1 MLAWLIRFDQS
12 LVPAVREVQAAF
24 SRLEWIVPQPSYFLH
39 ISLGGVAFGRR
50 RPTGQEIASA
60 LERARRVWASASG
73 FEVTYRRINC
83 FHNAVVAEVE
93 GDGPRLL
100 VEKLVEDNYWGNVQ
114 VDAPLA
120 AVRLETYLPHLTI
133 GSIKGANDPGL
144 LKEVLIPL
152 RDQELGKQRVTEA
165 SLCLIP
171 ASRTTILSPWE
182 VVGSVAL
189 K

>member
-1 MLAWLIRFDQS
+1 MIQFDQS
-12 LVPAVREVQAAF
+12 LVPAVQEVQAAF

-39 ISLGGVAFGRR
+39 ISLGAVAFGRR
-50 RPTGQEIASA
+50 CPTGQEIASA
-60 LERARRVWASASG
+60 LERARRVWARASG
-73 FEVTYRRINC
+73 FEVAYRRINC
-83 FHNAVVAEVE
+83 FHSAVVVEVE

-100 VEKLVEDNYWGNVQ
+100 VKKLVEDNYWGNVQ
-114 VDAPLA
+114 IEAPLA

-144 LKEVLIPL
+144 LKQALIPL
-152 RDQELGKQRVTEA
+152 RDCELGKQRVAEA

-171 ASRTTILSPWE
+171 ASRMTILSPWK

-189 K
+189 D